1 MTQIHASAVALNG
14 RGLLILGPSGA
25 GKSTLALQMMAVGA
39 DLVADD
45 RTDVMRD
52 GAQVIA
58 SCPPQISGRIEA
70 RGVGI
75 LTAVPHWPVPVT
87 LVVDLGRLE
96 EDRLP
101 QSHSHDVLGV
111 LLPLVLGPYHP
122 HLYAALRQFLL
133 GGRAA

>member
-25 GKSTLALQMMAVGA
+25 GKSTLALQMMAAGA
-39 DLVADD
+39 ELVADD

-58 SCPPQISGRIEA
+58 GCPPQIAGRVEA
-70 RGVGI
+70 RGIGI
-75 LTAVPHWPVPVT
+75 LNVVPHGPVPVA
-87 LVVDLGRLE
+87 LVVDLGREE

-101 QSHSHDVLGV
+101 QSRSHDVLGV
-111 LLPLVLGPYHP
+111 ALPLVLGPYRP